1 MAERD
6 TSWGRGLVDPL
17 RRFLHDEAA
26 GGVVLV
32 IGAVAAVVWANSPLS
47 ASYGSFW
54 GYELTLGWGQA
65 AITEDLQHWV
75 NDGLMAI
82 FFFVV
87 GLEIKRELVTG
98 ELRDPRAASLPAIA
112 AVGGVVLPAAIFLAL
127 ARGPAAAGWGIPMAT
142 DIAFAVGV
150 LALLGKRVP
159 AGAKLLLLT
168 AAIVD
173 DIIAITVIA
182 IFYTDSVSFAWLAG
196 AVVGLV
202 LVVVLRRLGV
212 HAIWPYVLVG
222 VVLWVC
228 TLESGV
234 HATIAGVA
242 LGLLTPAGNVGGREV
257 LETLEHRLHPFSAFL
272 IVPLFALAN
281 AGVDFRG
288 GLLAQAMGSALT
300 WAITLG
306 LVLGKV
312 VGISAAVWLCIRTGL
327 GRLPEGV
334 RPLHVL
340 GVSAVAGIGFTVS
353 LFIAE
358 LAYSDDALVQTA
370 KVGIFTGSI
379 IAAVLGAVIML
390 VAGHRAPPPRSA
402 DEPLAGPGHGL
413 THHREQEPHT

>member
-1 MAERD
+1 VAD
-6 TSWGRGLVDPL
+6 TEKSRRSRLMDPL
-17 RRFLHDEAA
+17 TDFLHDEAT

-32 IGAVAAVVWANSPLS
+32 VAGVAAVIWANGPFSG
-47 ASYGSFW
+47 SYGSFW
-54 GYELTLGWGQA
+54 DYELTLGWGRA

-75 NDGLMAI
+75 NDGLMAV

-112 AVGGVVLPAAIFLAL
+112 AVGGVLLPAAIFLTL

-168 AAIVD
+168 VAIVD

-182 IFYTDSVSFAWLAG
+182 IFYTDTVLAGWLAG
-196 AVVGLV
+196 AVAGLG

-222 VVLWVC
+222 LVVWVC

-242 LGLLTPAGNVGGREV
+242 LGLLTPAGSVGGRDV
-257 LETLEHRLHPFSAFL
+257 LRTLEHRLHPFSAFL

-288 GLLAQAMGSALT
+288 GLFAQAMGSALT

-306 LVLGKV
+306 LVLGKIA
-312 VGISAAVWLCIRTGL
+312 GISAAVWLCVRTGL
-327 GRLPEGV
+327 GRLPDGV

-340 GVSAVAGIGFTVS
+340 GVAAVAGIGFTVS

-358 LAYSDDALVQTA
+358 LAYTDAALVQTA

-379 IAAVLGAVIML
+379 IAALLGAVIML
-390 VAGHRAPPPRSA
+390 IAGRRTRSA
-402 DEPLAGPGHGL
+402 APSPGPVSRPGPRP
-413 THHREQEPHT
+413 TDRRQ